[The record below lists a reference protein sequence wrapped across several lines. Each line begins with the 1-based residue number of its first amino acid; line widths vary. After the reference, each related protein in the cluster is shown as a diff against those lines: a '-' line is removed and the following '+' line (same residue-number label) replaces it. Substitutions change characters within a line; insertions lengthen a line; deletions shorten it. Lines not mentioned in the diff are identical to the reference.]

1 MKILHLMPY
10 SPVPPNFGGAL
21 RVYHILRLLARNHEI
36 TVLTFGNAQNKK
48 ELESHFGDRV
58 KDIHVIEKP
67 WTRKYKRIGQL
78 YSLLSKHSFF
88 YMMARHSL
96 MQNKLDELCDNNKY
110 DITLTEFSHTASY
123 EMKTD
128 AVKIMD
134 AHNVEYEIF
143 RRMWLNAHSPLRQ
156 FYYKNEYKKFYHEEM
171 IAIRRHNSIL
181 VTSENDKNI
190 LDQEVPEVQKHVI
203 PNGVDAGYFT
213 PTNEK
218 REPHSLVFTGAM
230 SYIPNSDGMIHFL
243 DTTFPLI
250 QKAIPDIKLYI
261 VGNHPPKT
269 LINRASHNVI
279 VTGFVD
285 DVRPFIDRSSAYI
298 VPLRMGSGT
307 RLKVLEAMAMRI
319 PIVTT
324 SMGCEGIDVVDNESV
339 LIGYEPQTFA
349 ESVIKLLNNKSL
361 QRTLTDNG
369 FELMKSHYEWSV
381 IGDKLEHTLH
391 TLVSNKKN
399 KLEFAHQTIT
409 DKQ

>member
-1 MKILHLMPY
+1 
-10 SPVPPNFGGAL
+10 
-21 RVYHILRLLARNHEI
+21 
-36 TVLTFGNAQNKK
+36 
-48 ELESHFGDRV
+48 
-58 KDIHVIEKP
+58 
-67 WTRKYKRIGQL
+67 
-78 YSLLSKHSFF
+78 
-88 YMMARHSL
+88 MMARHSQ

-156 FYYKNEYKKFYHEEM
+156 FYYKNEYKKFYHEEI

-181 VTSENDKNI
+181 VTSENDKKI
-190 LDQEVPEVQKHVI
+190 LDQEVPEIQKHVI
-203 PNGVDAGYFT
+203 PNGVDAEYFT

-230 SYIPNSDGMIHFL
+230 SYVPNYDGIIYFL

-261 VGNHPPKT
+261 VGSRPPKN

-279 VTGFVD
+279 ITGLVD
-285 DVRPFIDRSSAYI
+285 DVRPFINRSSAYI

-339 LIGYEPQTFA
+339 LIGNEPLTFA
-349 ESVIKLLNNKSL
+349 DSVIKLLSNKSL
-361 QRTLTDNG
+361 QRTLIDNG
-369 FELMKSHYEWSV
+369 FELMKSQYEWSV

-391 TLVSNKKN
+391 ALVSNKKN
-399 KLEFAHQTIT
+399 NLEFAHQTIT